1 MRSGVGNGDGSE
13 GATSGHVIGTYLHGP
28 CLARNPQIA
37 DLLLGWA
44 TGTELP
50 FIEEPEVTQLR
61 EERLRTVL
69 G

>member
-1 MRSGVGNGDGSE
+1 
-13 GATSGHVIGTYLHGP
+13 VIGTYLHGP

-44 TGTELP
+44 AGTRLT

>member
-1 MRSGVGNGDGSE
+1 VRAGVGNGDGSE
-13 GATSGHVIGTYLHGP
+13 GAISGHIVGTYLHGP

-44 TGTELP
+44 VGQELT
-50 FIEEPEVTQLR
+50 FIEEAEVSALR
-61 EERLRTVL
+61 EERLKTVL

>member
-1 MRSGVGNGDGSE
+1 V
-13 GATSGHVIGTYLHGP
+13 SGHVIGTYLHGP
-28 CLARNPQIA
+28 CLARNPQIS

-44 TGTELP
+44 CGRELE
-50 FIEEPEVTQLR
+50 FIEEPEVTELR